1 MYAVDNMLFKGLG
14 TKYIFGQLNRLE
26 EMIFVWRKLLISRA
40 SKISSRI
47 RILGRKRDSNESN

>member
-1 MYAVDNMLFKGLG
+1 MYQKYAVDNMLLKGLG

-26 EMIFVWRKLLISRA
+26 KMIFVWRKLLSSMA

-47 RILGRKRDSNESN
+47 RILGRKRDPN